1 MNISSR
7 IRHYVTAAA
16 GVILGIIFDQVT
28 KYLVVMNLKGQKP
41 FVIWENV
48 FQLEYLEN
56 RGAAFGLF
64 QEQRLFFYLSVI
76 LICALVIWFYSRVPM
91 EKKFLPLRICAVL
104 ITAGAIGN
112 FLDRVRLNYVVD
124 FLYFKLIDFPIFNVA
139 DIYVTVS
146 AFAFFVLLAFYYKE
160 KDFEQI
166 FSGGKRR
173 GNAD

>member
-1 MNISSR
+1 M
-7 IRHYVTAAA
+7 
-16 GVILGIIFDQVT
+16 L
-28 KYLVVMNLKGQKP
+28 L
-41 FVIWENV
+41 
-48 FQLEYLEN
+48 
-56 RGAAFGLF
+56 
-64 QEQRLFFYLSVI
+64 LSG
-76 LICALVIWFYSRVPM
+76 F
-91 EKKFLPLRICAVL
+91 
-104 ITAGAIGN
+104 TAGPYGKEIPSIKNLCGSYNRRGN
-112 FLDRVRLNYVVD
+112 WEFLDRVRLNYVVD